1 MRYKGE
7 IFGCEWN
14 ERQSSEISIA
24 LFQLTLTNNA
34 LKIIYV
40 FTEVASWWYDRNSQF
55 QILLQVQDVHVNED
69 HIYIHTSATPF
80 KWQAV
85 SWPAVSCRQWQ
96 CRQFARAGRTFRL
109 NRMSLKS
116 KFLVRTFHLERRM
129 SERSEV
135 PVGTWCLSQQ
145 KVRLCVKFVNDD
157 KFSPKGRGV
166 EFKFHPKKQVSNS

>member
-80 KWQAV
+80 KLQAV

-96 CRQFARAGRTFRL
+96 CRQFAWAGRTFQL
-109 NRMSLKS
+109 NILLMLEYSAFIHFCS
-116 KFLVRTFHLERRM
+116 VSQFLNANFWWQNHLFSQFHGE
-129 SERSEV
+129 S
-135 PVGTWCLSQQ
+135 W
-145 KVRLCVKFVNDD
+145 LC
-157 KFSPKGRGV
+157 
-166 EFKFHPKKQVSNS
+166 EQ